1 MPPRES
7 THRPA
12 RRGARTHARG
22 QAGFTLIEIL
32 IVVTLVAAL
41 SAVLIATI
49 GGGMD
54 GLRLRGTAKDIAGE
68 LRHARAQ
75 AMAKGKVQRFV
86 IDPAERRWSSGETS
100 DPTGNQAGN
109 RTDDG
114 AGGQTGDDTAGETR
128 EGQVSKK
135 IDIVFVGAR
144 ELQPRRGQ
152 GAIVFFEDGAS
163 SGGRIQLRQDKAAW
177 NIDVAWLTGE
187 VSLHRARV
195 EGTRAAEAAD
205 DDARERAP

>member
-7 THRPA
+7 TPCPANGGGRAHA
-12 RRGARTHARG
+12 RR

-75 AMAKGKVQRFV
+75 AMAKGEVQRFV
-86 IDPAERRWSSGETS
+86 IDPKERRWSSGATSQQGSNQASDESRGEGRSETS
-100 DPTGNQAGN
+100 GETS
-109 RTDDG
+109 
-114 AGGQTGDDTAGETR
+114 GETR
-128 EGQVSKK
+128 EGEVSKK
-135 IDIVFVGAR
+135 IDIVFIGAR

-195 EGTRAAEAAD
+195 EGTRAAAV
-205 DDARERAP
+205 DDAQERAP